1 MQPRVRAVILVGLT
15 GGIGSGKT
23 TVSSALAARGAVVV
37 DADAIV
43 HDLQRPGQP
52 VFDAMVTRFG
62 PGIVRPDG
70 TLDRPAVAAIVF
82 NDKDAL
88 ADLGGIV
95 HPHVT
100 TEIIRRVEECRETDQ
115 VVVLDIPLLAESGW
129 EGIIGSSVVDL
140 PTEVAVERLVAHRGF
155 NRDDAEARIANQASR
170 EDRVASAS
178 FVIDNSGT
186 IDDLAAQ
193 LDACWEWIEGH
204 RSA

>member
-1 MQPRVRAVILVGLT
+1 MILVGLT

-23 TVSSALAARGAVVV
+23 TVSSALSERGAVVV

-52 VFDAMVTRFG
+52 VFVEMVARFG
-62 PGIVRPDG
+62 PGIVRSDG
-70 TLDRPAVAAIVF
+70 ARDRPAVAAFVF
-82 NDKDAL
+82 NDKAAL

-100 TEIIRRVEECRETDQ
+100 TEILRRVDECRLTDQ

-129 EGIIGSSVVDL
+129 EGIIGSIVVDL
-140 PTEVAVERLVAHRGF
+140 PTDLAVERLVEYRGF
-155 NRDDAEARIANQASR
+155 KREDAEARIANQASR
-170 EDRVASAS
+170 EERLASAA

-186 IDDLAAQ
+186 LHDLEPQ
-193 LDACWEWIEGH
+193 LDVCWEWIEGH
-204 RSA
+204 RAL